1 MNATRTT
8 VATAIGDLHLE
19 NGYPTA
25 ATAAALYDAMD
36 LHRATQAYI
45 WALPAVGFK
54 ALYDAQAKTLGTK
67 NGDVL
72 LYHDLADKAGM
83 LTPNITTLYAFSF
96 WDLAAQGPLVV
107 EVPAGLIAGG
117 VLDIWQQP
125 LSDMGQTGP
134 DKGQG
139 GKYLIMPPGH
149 PTIDAPD
156 EAALLAKGEELAAA
170 EQARTDAIYENA
182 QAAQA
187 EEAALLPEKFR
198 GKSAVEIARAYAEL
212 EKKLGQRE
220 EPQEPQESDEA
231 PEATDTPEEVEEA
244 QEEPTATAEL
254 LRAASEEFAKDK
266 EMSAETME
274 KLSALPSADLV
285 KAYAEIQKAAAPT
298 ATITDAEALEVVTKV
313 GGKDVYDKAL
323 AWAGETFSQAEA
335 DDYDAVIATGNKA
348 AIAFAVEALT
358 TRYKA
363 TVGFEGDTISGGRSR
378 GPQVAPFRS
387 NAELATAIG
396 DPRYHRD
403 PAYRMDV
410 EARLA
415 VSGDLL

>member
-1 MNATRTT
+1 MEINA
-8 VATAIGDLHLE
+8 
-19 NGYPTA
+19 
-25 ATAAALYDAMD
+25 
-36 LHRATQAYI
+36 
-45 WALPAVGFK
+45 
-54 ALYDAQAKTLGTK
+54 
-67 NGDVL
+67 
-72 LYHDLADKAGM
+72 
-83 LTPNITTLYAFSF
+83 
-96 WDLAAQGPLVV
+96 
-107 EVPAGLIAGG
+107 VPSIE
-117 VLDIWQQP
+117 
-125 LSDMGQTGP
+125 
-134 DKGQG
+134 
-139 GKYLIMPPGH
+139 
-149 PTIDAPD
+149 APD
-156 EAALLAKGEELAAA
+156 ESALLAKGEELAAA
-170 EQARTDAIYENA
+170 EQARTDAIYESA

-198 GKSAVEIARAYAEL
+198 GKSAVEIARAYQEL
-212 EKKLGQRE
+212 EKKLGQRSE
-220 EPQEPQESDEA
+220 EPTEPQEADEA

-244 QEEPTATAEL
+244 PEEPTAAAEL

-298 ATITDAEALEVVTKV
+298 ATITDAEALEVVAKV

-323 AWAGETFSQAEA
+323 AWAGETFTAAEA
-335 DDYDAVIATGNKA
+335 NDYDAVIATGNKA

-358 TRYKA
+358 QRYKA
-363 TVGFEGDTISGGRSR
+363 AEGFEGDTISGGRAR
-378 GPQVAPFRS
+378 GPAVKPFRS

-403 PAYRMDV
+403 PTYRMDV